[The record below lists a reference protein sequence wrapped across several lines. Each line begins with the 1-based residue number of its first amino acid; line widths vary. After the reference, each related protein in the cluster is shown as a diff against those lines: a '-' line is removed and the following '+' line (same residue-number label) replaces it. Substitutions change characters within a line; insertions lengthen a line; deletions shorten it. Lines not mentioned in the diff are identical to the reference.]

1 MEIFKSRCKAGSCD
15 IYIRL
20 LRFSLFGRFG
30 LNFGSKKKYSTTYP
44 SMYWRILEVCIKA
57 TKILFVS
64 F

>member
-1 MEIFKSRCKAGSCD
+1 MEIFKSTGKAATGD
-15 IYIRL
+15 INIRL
-20 LRFSLFGRFG
+20 LSFSLFGRFG

-44 SMYWRILEVCIKA
+44 SMYWRILEVRIKA